1 MADAMVLN
9 DPDVRKV
16 IVPQRIADVPQ
27 SPELT

>member
-1 MADAMVLN
+1 MADAIVLN

-16 IVPQRIADVPQ
+16 MSTTIADVPQ